1 MPARMALAS
10 SLSSKPVPPRSRK
23 VSTVGVEVHQSKLD
37 FFCKLGYG
45 KQDICKVLENLGQEA
60 LEDDVLKELIRMGSK
75 PQALE
80 SQAQPSPLKLVARGS
95 CSTSQGSKLLGEDE
109 NDSSDH
115 LRPIVIDGSNV
126 AMSHGNKEVFSC
138 WGIQLAVD
146 WFRERGHT
154 YIKVFVP
161 LWRKEPPR
169 QDSPIAD
176 QHILEE
182 LEKQSILVYTPS
194 RKVKGKRVVCYDD
207 RYIVK
212 VAYEK
217 DGVIVSNDHY
227 RDLQNENPEWKW
239 FIEQRLLMYSFVSNR
254 FMPPDDPL
262 GRHGPTLNNFLSKK
276 PVLPEPKWQPCP
288 YGKKCTY
295 GNKCKFYHP
304 ERPHQAQ
311 LSVADELR
319 AKIRVPLSLGKEEDK
334 RNRSPYRTGGESVPP
349 DACAEMLREASSR
362 AGACCH
368 QGWSRGSCSEQ
379 PSNAWGGVPGSELG
393 LDQQLLQPELL
404 RDRPLLEKM
413 SALAISDNTYSYN
426 RSMHTSQDR
435 EVMDSPHCCGDL
447 RPNPYS
453 LHHPHSLDHTC
464 LPGCLFQQTVLPPAR
479 GGMCPDPSWPQECCG
494 MHGLGQR
501 SRYVP
506 GGAQRKQALETQHR
520 VLPQS
525 LALSPDPLHLY
536 GEHQLQQQHHR
547 FPSRPSGQPF
557 LLDSSNGLGFFQKAH
572 AYSDASYS
580 DYWPTP
586 AARPPSA
593 QQANIHR
600 ELCSLFPYSEVNH
613 IMALYPAI
621 KDITTLTLL
630 IQRHRNL

>member
-1 MPARMALAS
+1 
-10 SLSSKPVPPRSRK
+10 
-23 VSTVGVEVHQSKLD
+23 VHQSKLD

-80 SQAQPSPLKLVARGS
+80 SQAQPSALKLVARGS
-95 CSTSQGSKLLGEDE
+95 SSTTPGSKWLGEGE
-109 NDSSDH
+109 SDSSDY

-169 QDSPIAD
+169 QESPIAD

-217 DGVIVSNDHY
+217 DGVIVSNDNY

-311 LSVADELR
+311 LPVADELR
-319 AKIRVPLSLGKEEDK
+319 AKLNAPLSMGKEEE
-334 RNRSPYRTGGESVPP
+334 PYRTGG
-349 DACAEMLREASSR
+349 
-362 AGACCH
+362 
-368 QGWSRGSCSEQ
+368 
-379 PSNAWGGVPGSELG
+379 
-393 LDQQLLQPELL
+393 
-404 RDRPLLEKM
+404 
-413 SALAISDNTYSYN
+413 
-426 RSMHTSQDR
+426 
-435 EVMDSPHCCGDL
+435 
-447 RPNPYS
+447 
-453 LHHPHSLDHTC
+453 
-464 LPGCLFQQTVLPPAR
+464 
-479 GGMCPDPSWPQECCG
+479 
-494 MHGLGQR
+494 
-501 SRYVP
+501 
-506 GGAQRKQALETQHR
+506 
-520 VLPQS
+520 
-525 LALSPDPLHLY
+525 
-536 GEHQLQQQHHR
+536 
-547 FPSRPSGQPF
+547 
-557 LLDSSNGLGFFQKAH
+557 
-572 AYSDASYS
+572 
-580 DYWPTP
+580 
-586 AARPPSA
+586 
-593 QQANIHR
+593 
-600 ELCSLFPYSEVNH
+600 
-613 IMALYPAI
+613 
-621 KDITTLTLL
+621 
-630 IQRHRNL
+630 

>member
-1 MPARMALAS
+1 MPTKMALAS
-10 SLSSKPVPPRSRK
+10 SVSSKAAPPHSRRA
-23 VSTVGVEVHQSKLD
+23 SAAGVEVHQSKMD

-45 KQDICKVLENLGQEA
+45 KQDICKVLKNLGQEA

-80 SQAQPSPLKLVARGS
+80 NQAQPSQLKLVARGS
-95 CSTSQGSKLLGEDE
+95 CSTTLGLKWLGEDGS
-109 NDSSDH
+109 DSSDS

-182 LEKQSILVYTPS
+182 LEKQSVLVYTPS

-262 GRHGPTLNNFLSKK
+262 GRHGPTLSNFLSKK
-276 PVLPEPKWQPCP
+276 PVLPEKKWQPCP

-304 ERPHQAQ
+304 ERQHQAQ

-319 AKIRVPLSLGKEEDK
+319 AKTKVPLALGKEEE
-334 RNRSPYRTGGESVPP
+334 RCQCSRGEPAP
-349 DACAEMLREASSR
+349 CDACTETLREARGCS
-362 AGACCH
+362 GPCCYPGTS
-368 QGWSRGSCSEQ
+368 QGSCSEQ
-379 PSNAWGGVPGSELG
+379 PFRAWASSPGSDPG
-393 LDQQLLQPELL
+393 LE
-404 RDRPLLEKM
+404 PLLERM
-413 SALAISDNTYSYN
+413 AAVSIRDDTYGCSWSLCSS
-426 RSMHTSQDR
+426 RDR
-435 EVMDSPHCCGDL
+435 GAMGSPQPCPDL
-447 RPNPYS
+447 RHKLLS
-453 LHHPHSLDHTC
+453 LRHPQGLGHSASARC
-464 LPGCLFQQTVLPPAR
+464 PCQQGVLPPGP
-479 GGMCPDPSWPQECCG
+479 GGMCPGHSWAQER
-494 MHGLGQR
+494 HGVRGIAHG
-501 SRYVP
+501 SHSIP
-506 GGAQRKQALETQHR
+506 GSAQHKQALETQHPA
-520 VLPQS
+520 LLQS
-525 LALSPDPLHLY
+525 TALSPGGLPLY
-536 GEHQLQQQHHR
+536 SERQHRCLH
-547 FPSRPSGQPF
+547 SQPSGPPF
-557 LLDSSNGLGFFQKAH
+557 QTDPSNGTGLFQKTR
-572 AYSDASYS
+572 AYPSASYR
-580 DYWPTP
+580 DYWPCP

-593 QQANIHR
+593 QQINIHR
-600 ELCSLFPYSEVNH
+600 ELCSPYPYSVRSQA
-613 IMALYPAI
+613 MTLYPS
-621 KDITTLTLL
+621 
-630 IQRHRNL
+630 IQDEGTGAPPL

>member
-1 MPARMALAS
+1 MPAEMALAS
-10 SLSSKPVPPRSRK
+10 SLSNKPVSPCSRK
-23 VSTVGVEVHQSKLD
+23 VSTAGVEVHQSKLD

-45 KQDICKVLENLGQEA
+45 KQDICKVLDNLGQEA

-75 PQALE
+75 PQALDT
-80 SQAQPSPLKLVARGS
+80 QAQPSTLKLVARGS
-95 CSTSQGSKLLGEDE
+95 CSTTPGSKWLGEDDS
-109 NDSSDH
+109 DSSDH
-115 LRPIVIDGSNV
+115 FRPIVIDGSNV

-154 YIKVFVP
+154 YIKVIVP

-262 GRHGPTLNNFLSKK
+262 GRHGPTLTNFLSKK

-304 ERPHQAQ
+304 ERAHQAQ

-319 AKIRVPLSLGKEEDK
+319 AKIKVPLSLGKEEES
-334 RNRSPYRTGGESVPP
+334 RNCSPYGPGAPALP
-349 DACAEMLREASSR
+349 DARPGTLRGASGC
-362 AGACCH
+362 AGASCYP
-368 QGWSRGSCSEQ
+368 GWSQGSCPEQ
-379 PSNAWGGVPGSELG
+379 PDSTWAGVSSSDLW
-393 LDQQLLQPELL
+393 LDQRLLQAEWL
-404 RDRPLLEKM
+404 RDQPFLEKM
-413 SALAISDNTYSYN
+413 SAMSISDNPCSYHW
-426 RSMHTSQDR
+426 SPHCSLDR
-435 EVMDSPHCCGDL
+435 EVTESPHRCRDL
-447 RPNPYS
+447 RLNPYS

-464 LPGCLFQQTVLPPAR
+464 LPGCPFQHPVLLPAW
-479 GGMCPDPSWPQECCG
+479 GGMHPDPRWPQECCG
-494 MHGLGQR
+494 THRMGQR
-501 SRYVP
+501 SCYFP
-506 GGAQRKQALETQHR
+506 DAAQHRRALEPVQQVWRPLAAPAPPHSPSQH
-520 VLPQS
+520 Q
-525 LALSPDPLHLY
+525 
-536 GEHQLQQQHHR
+536 HQR
-547 FPSRPSGQPF
+547 FPSQPPKQPF
-557 LLDSSNGLGFFQKAH
+557 LLDSRNRLGFFQKAC
-572 AYSDASYS
+572 AYPDAPSSDN
-580 DYWPTP
+580 WPTP

-593 QQANIHR
+593 QQANIER

-613 IMALYPAI
+613 IMALYPDI
-621 KDITTLTLL
+621 KDVASLTLL

>member
-1 MPARMALAS
+1 
-10 SLSSKPVPPRSRK
+10 
-23 VSTVGVEVHQSKLD
+23 VHQSKLD

-80 SQAQPSPLKLVARGS
+80 SQAQPSLLKLVARGS
-95 CSTSQGSKLLGEDE
+95 CSTSPGSKWLQEDDS
-109 NDSSDH
+109 DSSNH

-169 QDSPIAD
+169 QDCPIAD

-262 GRHGPTLNNFLSKK
+262 GRHGPTLTNFLSKN

-319 AKIRVPLSLGKEEDK
+319 AKIKAPLSLGKAEE
-334 RNRSPYRTGGESVPP
+334 R
-349 DACAEMLREASSR
+349 C
-362 AGACCH
+362 
-368 QGWSRGSCSEQ
+368 
-379 PSNAWGGVPGSELG
+379 
-393 LDQQLLQPELL
+393 
-404 RDRPLLEKM
+404 
-413 SALAISDNTYSYN
+413 
-426 RSMHTSQDR
+426 
-435 EVMDSPHCCGDL
+435 
-447 RPNPYS
+447 
-453 LHHPHSLDHTC
+453 
-464 LPGCLFQQTVLPPAR
+464 
-479 GGMCPDPSWPQECCG
+479 DPSQ
-494 MHGLGQR
+494 
-501 SRYVP
+501 
-506 GGAQRKQALETQHR
+506 
-520 VLPQS
+520 
-525 LALSPDPLHLY
+525 
-536 GEHQLQQQHHR
+536 
-547 FPSRPSGQPF
+547 
-557 LLDSSNGLGFFQKAH
+557 
-572 AYSDASYS
+572 
-580 DYWPTP
+580 
-586 AARPPSA
+586 
-593 QQANIHR
+593 
-600 ELCSLFPYSEVNH
+600 
-613 IMALYPAI
+613 
-621 KDITTLTLL
+621 
-630 IQRHRNL
+630 

>member
-1 MPARMALAS
+1 MCAKMALAS
-10 SLSSKPVPPRSRK
+10 SISSKVVPPRSRK
-23 VSTVGVEVHQSKLD
+23 VSAAGVEVHQSKLD

-80 SQAQPSPLKLVARGS
+80 NQAQPSQLKLVARGS
-95 CSTSQGSKLLGEDE
+95 CSTTPGLKWLGEDE
-109 NDSSDH
+109 SDASNC

-262 GRHGPTLNNFLSKK
+262 GRHGPTLSNFLSKK
-276 PVLPEPKWQPCP
+276 PVLPEKKWQPCP

-319 AKIRVPLSLGKEEDK
+319 AKTKVPLALGKEEE
-334 RNRSPYRTGGESVPP
+334 RCQCSPYTAREPAP
-349 DACAEMLREASSR
+349 CDACTETLREARGCS
-362 AGACCH
+362 GPCCYPGRS
-368 QGWSRGSCSEQ
+368 QGSCPEQ
-379 PSNAWGGVPGSELG
+379 TSPAWAGGPGSDLG
-393 LDQQLLQPELL
+393 LEQRLPQQE
-404 RDRPLLEKM
+404 PLLEKM
-413 SALAISDNTYSYN
+413 SAVSISDGTYGCNWSLG
-426 RSMHTSQDR
+426 TSQDR
-435 EVMDSPHCCGDL
+435 GAMDSPHHCADL
-447 RPNPYS
+447 RDKLFS
-453 LHHPHSLDHTC
+453 LHHPQSLDHTSSPRC
-464 LPGCLFQQTVLPPAR
+464 PFQQRMLPPAW
-479 GGMCPDPSWPQECCG
+479 GGMCSEHSWAQECRG
-494 MHGLGQR
+494 VHGTGHR
-501 SRYVP
+501 SHHIP
-506 GGAQRKQALETQHR
+506 QGAQHKQALETQHH
-520 VLPQS
+520 VLLQPTT
-525 LALSPDPLHLY
+525 LSPDRFPLY
-536 GEHQLQQQHHR
+536 SQHQQQQHHC
-547 FPSRPSGQPF
+547 FPSQPPGQPF
-557 LLDSSNGLGFFQKAH
+557 QLDSSNGMGLFQKAH
-572 AYSDASYS
+572 VYPSASYRE
-580 DYWPTP
+580 YWPTP

-593 QQANIHR
+593 QQVNIHR
-600 ELCSLFPYSEVNH
+600 ELCSPYPYSEMSQVTT
-613 IMALYPAI
+613 LYPNI
-621 KDITTLTLL
+621 KDKGTGVLPL
-630 IQRHRNL
+630 